1 MSSPATHIG
10 VRIYAEDTD
19 LQGIVYHANYLRYME
34 RARTEMMRELGF
46 IKPAASDGVNIV
58 VTKIALDYRRPA
70 GLDDLLTVTA
80 QLEKITASTL
90 QIAQRVERDGEML
103 VEATIT
109 AACLSAESQRPVRI
123 PAPMRQALSSLLLP

>member
-1 MSSPATHIG
+1 MSSAVTQIS

-34 RARTEMMRELGF
+34 RARTEMMRDLGF
-46 IKPAASDGVNIV
+46 TKPAVAGGVNMV

-70 GLDDLLTVTA
+70 GLDDLLTVTS
-80 QLEKITASTL
+80 QLETIRASTL
-90 QIAQRVERDGEML
+90 QIAQRVERDGELL

-123 PAPMRQALSSLLLP
+123 PAPMREALSTLLLP

>member
-1 MSSPATHIG
+1 MSSAVTQIS
-10 VRIYAEDTD
+10 VRIYTEDTD

-34 RARTEMMRELGF
+34 RARTEMMRDLGF
-46 IKPAASDGVNIV
+46 TKPAVAGGVNMV

-70 GLDDLLTVTA
+70 GLDDLLTVTS
-80 QLEKITASTL
+80 QLETIRASTL
-90 QIAQRVERDGEML
+90 QIAQRVERDGELL

-123 PAPMRQALSSLLLP
+123 PVPMREALSTLLLP